1 MANFQEIGQSEIK
14 ELLNIYR
21 TEISGTCERVL
32 APQDLLHS
40 VIRAW
45 GWGCVYDAGAA
56 ANKQTNW
63 TDKQQRDS
71 GADSR
76 PIDLQFIVV
85 CCKSSLIQK
94 GSQKNKNENKNKNR
108 HKFSVTW
115 FESLQAADDVAA
127 Q

>member
-1 MANFQEIGQSEIK
+1 M
-14 ELLNIYR
+14 
-21 TEISGTCERVL
+21 TL
-32 APQDLLHS
+32 ALQQT
-40 VIRAW
+40 
-45 GWGCVYDAGAA
+45 
-56 ANKQTNW
+56 NKQPEQTNNRG
-63 TDKQQRDS
+63 TVGQ
-71 GADSR
+71 SR